1 MEDPLPRLLISAVL
15 VAASAFLSFTGAALS
30 RSRKSRLKL
39 FFADEKSRRIRFRQP
54 ILEASE
60 NPGSFLFGLNI
71 WNLLIRLSA
80 GFFPLLFSAGTAV
93 SNVVPDAAPGAVS
106 GALSGGLRAFP
117 GILAREAPALILLAA
132 AFIVFSE
139 LLPAALAP
147 GKPERALISV
157 FPAAWI
163 LSLPWKALYRLA
175 CRFSPAAPEEDGDEE
190 FRMALEEGE
199 KSGAVESR
207 ERSIVERVLYLG
219 DRPVGAFMTHRS
231 EMEFLDVSAGPEE
244 VREKA
249 LAFRSQGFFP
259 VVRETQDN
267 VAGVVSVEDIL
278 IAFTKNEWNGLSA
291 IMKPPHFIPE
301 TMSAL
306 KAFEAFKREDEYYL
320 CVMDE
325 YGGVAGSLRVRNLLE
340 EIVGEL
346 SGSAS
351 EEEAV
356 ILQEDGSWLADGSV
370 SVDELAEVL
379 GLESLGENHGD
390 YHTLAGF
397 ILKLA
402 GDIPKTGDSFG
413 WGDFRF
419 KVLDRDGN
427 RIDKVLI
434 SKEDKA

>member
-1 MEDPLPRLLISAVL
+1 MEDPLPPLLIPAVL
-15 VAASAFLSFTGAALS
+15 VAASAFLSFAGSVLA

-39 FFADEKSRRIRFRQP
+39 FFPCGKSGRDGTQFERSV
-54 ILEASE
+54 LEASE
-60 NPGSFLFGLNI
+60 NPGALLFSLNI
-71 WNLLIRLSA
+71 WNLLVRLSA
-80 GFFPLLFSAGTAV
+80 GFLLLLSSAGTAV
-93 SNVVPDAAPGAVS
+93 LRSAVS
-106 GALSGGLRAFP
+106 GGSGNLTVVS
-117 GILAREAPALILLAA
+117 GIFGQTLPALILLAA
-132 AFIVFSE
+132 AFIVVSE

-147 GKPERALISV
+147 KKPERALLLL
-157 FPAAWI
+157 FPAVWA
-163 LSLPWKALYRLA
+163 LGLPWKALYRLA
-175 CRFSPAAPEEDGDEE
+175 SRFSPAGTEEAGDQE

-207 ERSIVERVLYLG
+207 ERSMVEGVLYLG
-219 DRPVGAFMTHRS
+219 DKPVGAFMTHRS
-231 EMEFLDVSAGPEE
+231 EMEFLDISAGPEE
-244 VREKA
+244 AKEKA
-249 LAFRSQGFFP
+249 LAFRFQGFFP

-267 VAGVVSVEDIL
+267 VAGVVSVEDIF
-278 IAFTKNEWNGLSA
+278 IALMEKEWKGLSA

-306 KAFEAFKREDEYYL
+306 KAFEAFEQEDEYYL

-325 YGGVAGSLRVRNLLE
+325 YGGFAGSLRVRNLLE

-370 SVDELAEVL
+370 SVDELAKVL
-379 GLESLGENHGD
+379 ELESLGKNHGD

-402 GDIPKTGDSFG
+402 GDIPKTGDSFS
-413 WGDFRF
+413 WGAFRF
-419 KVLDRDGN
+419 KVVDRDGN
-427 RIDKVLI
+427 RIDKVLV
-434 SKEDKA
+434 SREKSEA

>member
-1 MEDPLPRLLISAVL
+1 VAV
-15 VAASAFLSFTGAALS
+15 TP
-30 RSRKSRLKL
+30 K
-39 FFADEKSRRIRFRQP
+39 
-54 ILEASE
+54 
-60 NPGSFLFGLNI
+60 
-71 WNLLIRLSA
+71 
-80 GFFPLLFSAGTAV
+80 
-93 SNVVPDAAPGAVS
+93 
-106 GALSGGLRAFP
+106 
-117 GILAREAPALILLAA
+117 
-132 AFIVFSE
+132 
-139 LLPAALAP
+139 
-147 GKPERALISV
+147 KPERALLFL

-163 LSLPWKALYRLA
+163 LGLPWKAPYRLA
-175 CRFSPAAPEEDGDEE
+175 SRFSPAGPEEAGDEE

-207 ERSIVERVLYLG
+207 ERSMVEGVLYLG

-231 EMEFLDVSAGPEE
+231 EMEFLDISADSEE

-278 IAFTKNEWNGLSA
+278 IALTEKEWKGLSA

-306 KAFEAFKREDEYYL
+306 KAFEAFEREDEYYL

-325 YGGVAGSLRVRNLLE
+325 YGGFAGSLRIRNLLE

-379 GLESLGENHGD
+379 ELESLGENHGD

-402 GDIPKTGDSFG
+402 GDIPKTGDSFS
-413 WGDFRF
+413 WGTFRF
-419 KVLDRDGN
+419 KVVDRDGN

-434 SKEDKA
+434 RKERNEE

>member
-1 MEDPLPRLLISAVL
+1 MEDPLPRLFFPAALVVL
-15 VAASAFLSFTGAALS
+15 SAFLSFAGSILA

-39 FFADEKSRRIRFRQP
+39 FFSGGKSGRSETRFGKA

-60 NPGSFLFGLNI
+60 NPGPFLFSLNI
-71 WNLLIRLSA
+71 WNLLVRLSA
-80 GFFPLLFSAGTAV
+80 SFLLLLFPTGTI
-93 SNVVPDAAPGAVS
+93 
-106 GALSGGLRAFP
+106 AL
-117 GILAREAPALILLAA
+117 PALILAAA

-139 LLPAALAP
+139 LLPAALTP
-147 GKPERALISV
+147 KKPERALFFL
-157 FPAAWI
+157 FPAVW
-163 LSLPWKALYRLA
+163 LLGLPWKALYRLA
-175 CRFSPAAPEEDGDEE
+175 SRLSPAGDEEAGDEE

-207 ERSIVERVLYLG
+207 EKSMVEGVLYLG
-219 DRPVGAFMTHRS
+219 DRPVSAFMTHRS
-231 EMEFLDVSAGPEE
+231 EMEFLDISAGPEE
-244 VREKA
+244 AREKA
-249 LAFRSQGFFP
+249 LAFRFQGFFP

-278 IAFTKNEWNGLSA
+278 IALTEKEWKGLSA

-306 KAFEAFKREDEYYL
+306 KAFEAFEREDEYYL

-325 YGGVAGSLRVRNLLE
+325 YGGFAGSLRVRNLLE

-346 SGSAS
+346 AGSAS

-379 GLESLGENHGD
+379 ELESLGENHGD

-402 GDIPKTGDSFG
+402 GDIPKTGDSFS
-413 WGDFRF
+413 WGAFRF
-419 KVLDRDGN
+419 KVVDRDGN

-434 SKEDKA
+434 TREA

>member
-1 MEDPLPRLLISAVL
+1 MEDPLPRLLIPAAL
-15 VAASAFLSFTGAALS
+15 VAVSAFLSFAGSVLARA
-30 RSRKSRLKL
+30 RKSRLRL
-39 FFADEKSRRIRFRQP
+39 FFPGGKSGRSGTWLERA

-60 NPGSFLFGLNI
+60 NPGPFLFSLNI
-71 WNLLIRLSA
+71 WNLLVRLSA
-80 GFFPLLFSAGTAV
+80 GFLLPLFFAGTAALR
-93 SNVVPDAAPGAVS
+93 SAVS
-106 GALSGGLRAFP
+106 GRAL
-117 GILAREAPALILLAA
+117 PALILFAA

-139 LLPAALAP
+139 LLPAALTP
-147 GKPERALISV
+147 KKPERALLFL
-157 FPAAWI
+157 FPAVW
-163 LSLPWKALYRLA
+163 LLGFPWKVLYRLA
-175 CRFSPAAPEEDGDEE
+175 SRFSPAGPEEAGDEE

-207 ERSIVERVLYLG
+207 ERSMVEGVLYLG
-219 DRPVGAFMTHRS
+219 DRPVSAFMTHRS
-231 EMEFLDVSAGPEE
+231 EMEFLDISTGPEE
-244 VREKA
+244 ARGKA
-249 LAFRSQGFFP
+249 LAFRFQGFFP

-278 IAFTKNEWNGLSA
+278 IALTEKEWKGLSA

-306 KAFEAFKREDEYYL
+306 KAFEAFEREDEYYL

-325 YGGVAGSLRVRNLLE
+325 YGGFAGSLRVRNLLE

-346 SGSAS
+346 SGSAA

-356 ILQEDGSWLADGSV
+356 ILQEDGSWLVDGSV

-379 GLESLGENHGD
+379 ELESLGENHGD

-402 GDIPKTGDSFG
+402 GDIPKTGDSFS
-413 WGDFRF
+413 WGAFRF
-419 KVLDRDGN
+419 QVVDRDGN

-434 SKEDKA
+434 SREKSGE